1 MELFNGEKTI
11 FMDGGMGTMLQAR
24 GLQAGEAPDL
34 WNLSHPEEVQAV
46 HRAYLEAGSQWISTN
61 TFGTNAKKIGA
72 NRKKRFRDCTGRS
85 RLCQAC
91 GAGL

>member
-1 MELFNGEKTI
+1 MELFNGEKSI

-46 HRAYLEAGSQWISTN
+46 HRAYL
-61 TFGTNAKKIGA
+61 
-72 NRKKRFRDCTGRS
+72 
-85 RLCQAC
+85 
-91 GAGL
+91 